1 MRVIH
6 DPKELPQHGC
16 NFVPT
21 MGALHEGHCELIKC
35 ANQNCGDVIV
45 SIFVNPTQF
54 APNEDFSAYPRTFDK
69 DVELAKSSGA
79 NIVFAPTVEVVYEK
93 EMEDIPLPTVATE
106 PKLEDAI
113 RPTHFQGVCNV
124 VARLFDFTN
133 PAKAFFG
140 EKDYQQLKVIES
152 MTRQDNRWSSLEIV
166 AVPTAR
172 DIDGVALSSRN
183 AYLSQEER
191 EQARAISRSLT
202 VGCENGM
209 KVILEEAGLDVD
221 YAVIRDAYSLLA
233 PVEGRPRRAIVAAR
247 AGSTRLIDN
256 GALP

>member
-35 ANQNCGDVIV
+35 ANQNSGDVIV

-54 APNEDFSAYPRTFDK
+54 APNEDFSAYPRTLDK

-79 NIVFAPTVEVVYEK
+79 DIVFAPTVEFVYEK
-93 EMEDIPLPTVATE
+93 EMDDIPLPTVATE
-106 PKLEDAI
+106 PQLEDAS

-124 VARLFDFTN
+124 VARLFEFTN
-133 PAKAFFG
+133 PVKAFFG
-140 EKDYQQLKVIES
+140 EKDYQQLKVIEA
-152 MTRQDNRWSSLEIV
+152 MVRQERRWGNLEIV

-172 DIDGVALSSRN
+172 DIDGIALSSRN
-183 AYLSQEER
+183 VYLSSEER
-191 EQARAISRSLT
+191 KQARVISRSLT
-202 VGCENGM
+202 VGCEHGM
-209 KVILEEAGLDVD
+209 KAILEEAGLVVE
-221 YAVIRDAYSLLA
+221 YAVIRDAETLLA
-233 PVEGRPRRAIVAAR
+233 PSSNPRRALIAAR